1 MKLTVFGGTGPTGR
15 QLLRLALTDGHQVT
29 AVARDP
35 AALADLSAEASS
47 LAASAAVPGAQAGGP
62 TLVVRAGDVLDA
74 ATLAGTCEGADA
86 VLSALGTRTTN
97 AETSVYSTGARH
109 IMDAMRASG
118 VTRLVLLTA
127 APVAPAAE
135 RSPFERLLVDRV
147 LHRFFG
153 SGYRDMAR
161 LEELLRAER
170 ELAWTVLRPPR
181 LLDRPATG
189 SYRSAVNSR
198 LRGGW
203 SISRADL
210 ARAMLD
216 ALADPATVRAAVN
229 VAN

>member
-15 QLLRLALTDGHQVT
+15 QLLRLALADGHQVT

-35 AALADLSAEASS
+35 AALADDQPRL
-47 LAASAAVPGAQAGGP
+47 
-62 TLVVRAGDVLDA
+62 TVRAGDVLDA

-161 LEELLRAER
+161 LEQLLRAQPE

-181 LLDRPATG
+181 LLDKPATG

-203 SISRADL
+203 SISRVDL

-216 ALADPATVRAAVN
+216 ALVDPATVRAAVN